1 MRIQGIKAALVW
13 NMVRGEELE
22 AIDLEA
28 RKTVDIAKVIITPEN
43 IEKIKDKFP
52 DVYDRFVDL
61 FKDPDHSFFGT
72 SSQYGVKIKKTITSI
87 AIPTD
92 VQVPEWLVEFIDYT
106 TIINNNLTNFP
117 TESVNIVTMDNPN
130 VNFTNIMK
138 I

>member
-1 MRIQGIKAALVW
+1 M
-13 NMVRGEELE
+13 
-22 AIDLEA
+22 
-28 RKTVDIAKVIITPEN
+28 
-43 IEKIKDKFP
+43 
-52 DVYDRFVDL
+52 

-106 TIINNNLTNFP
+106 TIINYNLTNFP
-117 TESVNIVTMDNPN
+117 TESVNIVTIDNPN